1 MDSSRSY
8 DPYRSCQEGCNHD
21 LAPGVLVS
29 DLLHGDGPAPS
40 LTLVFGHV
48 RARPVTAI
56 PAPPAPATAD
66 SAA

>member
-1 MDSSRSY
+1 MNTPRPY

-29 DLLHGDGPAPS
+29 DLLNGDGPAPS

-48 RARPVTAI
+48 RARPVV
-56 PAPPAPATAD
+56 PAPAASAPATAD

>member
-1 MDSSRSY
+1 MNSYRPY

-29 DLLHGDGPAPS
+29 DLLSGDGPSPS

-48 RARPVTAI
+48 QARPVAVT
-56 PAPPAPATAD
+56 PPAPA
-66 SAA
+66 AAAEPAA